1 MCFFCLAIP
10 IYALYFFISITA
22 NMLDLVEKI
31 KCEIIRQV
39 CFICI
44 DQNNLT
50 DNKKTKKHTKQY
62 YKKVTNLFKRL
73 QVNKQ
78 TSRLCEI
85 LKYVHIQYADMR
97 RMRQEKRSN
106 IQTEL
111 CQKLVEGYQNFLRYS
126 LQSAHHGKK
135 DISKKLLAQN
145 DHNVHYMCIC

>member
-31 KCEIIRQV
+31 KCEIIGQV

-78 TSRLCEI
+78 TSKLCEI
-85 LKYVHIQYADMR
+85 LKYVHIQYMQTWEEWDKKSGQIS
-97 RMRQEKRSN
+97 RQNSARSLLRVTKTFWGTACNRPTMEKRTFQRN
-106 IQTEL
+106 
-111 CQKLVEGYQNFLRYS
+111 Y
-126 LQSAHHGKK
+126 
-135 DISKKLLAQN
+135 
-145 DHNVHYMCIC
+145 